1 MLCSANLGNIT
12 SVSNHLFGLKISG
25 CCIKNFLLHHYRE
38 RKGSEFLCLL
48 NFFRRVTHC
57 FVCNVAYCCWFSLFS
72 ESLSLIATK
81 SSSQFY
87 ITEFTVVFFAAPL
100 HFTYISVGSCGR
112 CDAIQIVS
120 SCQILLFIYFSI
132 TFDNLMCLINFA
144 EFLWI

>member
-25 CCIKNFLLHHYRE
+25 CCIKNFRLHHYRE
-38 RKGSEFLCLL
+38 RKGLGFPLP
-48 NFFRRVTHC
+48 
-57 FVCNVAYCCWFSLFS
+57 VAYCCWFSLFS

-87 ITEFTVVFFAAPL
+87 ITEFAVVFFAAPL
-100 HFTYISVGSCGR
+100 HFIYISVGSCGR

-132 TFDNLMCLINFA
+132 IFDNLMCLINFA